1 MIELHPNLLN
11 LENELDNW
19 IIIDPTLNT
28 RRLNR
33 NLDKPHVAEAY
44 ALSTTGYCSFER
56 WEALQGSDF
65 HRFPRY
71 KAVPHNGRDL
81 LRPVDADRTD
91 WRWNTMAVGRPPKL
105 LDFVCLRA
113 CHWNAYGNLA
123 LAESLFP
130 DYSWSVICGDF
141 HTTVICA
148 DERWIFDLNFAPSV
162 LGVTAEDA
170 LKMVLKDEHWM
181 HFDEL
186 EGNRYELSFK
196 TLKAIEFFKLADN
209 APIEEE
215 AMLAGMREL
224 LEKDFEAELTEEEDL
239 VLTLCCE

>member
-1 MIELHPNLLN
+1 MNNLHPNLIN
-11 LENELDNW
+11 LENEASDWVIL
-19 IIIDPTLNT
+19 DPTLNT

-33 NLDKPHVAEAY
+33 HLDKPHVAEAY
-44 ALSTTGYCSFER
+44 ALATKGYCSFER
-56 WEALQGSDF
+56 WEALENNDF
-65 HRFPRY
+65 YKYPRY
-71 KAVPHNGRDL
+71 MAVPSNGREL

-91 WRWNTMAVGRPPKL
+91 WRFNQMAVGSPPKM

-113 CHWNAYGNLA
+113 CHWNAYANLA
-123 LAESLFP
+123 LAESLYP
-130 DYSWSVICGDF
+130 DYQWSVISGDF

-148 DERWIFDLNFAPSV
+148 DERWIFDLNYSPSV

-170 LKMVLKDEHWM
+170 LKSVLKDEHWM

-186 EGNRYELSFK
+186 EGNRYELSCK

-209 APIEEE
+209 APMEEK
-215 AMLAGMREL
+215 AMLVGIREL
-224 LEKDFEAELTEEEDL
+224 LEKEPELELTDEEDL